1 MPPCQSI
8 RISAT
13 VPGFNGFGRVCTD
26 INPAPLHTAAWVW
39 VWQNSLGNLSSVME
53 RHYSGCILYLNH
65 VVGNRTP
72 KTIALGCELSLKILD
87 STSRQPGRAEQGG
100 KGENDV
106 MMEATTRGRGGD
118 DDGGDDEG
126 SQGQKGR
133 GRAETKVK
141 RGRGSTETEEST
153 EIA

>member
-1 MPPCQSI
+1 
-8 RISAT
+8 
-13 VPGFNGFGRVCTD
+13 
-26 INPAPLHTAAWVW
+26 
-39 VWQNSLGNLSSVME
+39 ME

-65 VVGNRTP
+65 VLGNRTP

-87 STSRQPGRAEQGG
+87 LTSRQPGRAEQGG
-100 KGENDV
+100 EDV